1 MVNNKLFKFI
11 THILKRIKAS
21 ASPKDQIQE
30 FTPWIV
36 SDCFLSNGWKE
47 KLSLLL
53 CSDKQ
58 NSCSLQL
65 YCLQKGRELDG
76 NLWQENQTFQVYTV
90 FLLVFLGYI
99 LLITFLSFPHT
110 ITLCWIFKFSYSQL
124 FNLILFDKLIC
135 IERQLVASF
144 PIIPKYYLPGISL
157 CHCYM
162 YGHILCNGIFNFGR
176 LVWGYMKIL
185 ATKWGVS
192 SHRFAMK
199 FDEC

>member
-1 MVNNKLFKFI
+1 MAGEPNFSSLYSIF
-11 THILKRIKAS
+11 A
-21 ASPKDQIQE
+21 
-30 FTPWIV
+30 
-36 SDCFLSNGWKE
+36 CFSG
-47 KLSLLL
+47 
-53 CSDKQ
+53 
-58 NSCSLQL
+58 
-65 YCLQKGRELDG
+65 
-76 NLWQENQTFQVYTV
+76 VYT
-90 FLLVFLGYI
+90 FNYF
-99 LLITFLSFPHT
+99 SFISSYY

-185 ATKWGVS
+185 ATK
-192 SHRFAMK
+192 
-199 FDEC
+199 